1 MRESLGRYLN
11 LKRWLEPELFQPFLL
26 GILICLTISEFV
38 RGALA
43 LSLLPTYGHV
53 VLGFPVAWTALALSI
68 QYAVDT
74 ALRAPAGWLIDRVG
88 HRPVLAGGYATMVA
102 AIVTMMHVE
111 TVHALLLAAALY
123 GVGLAPVWPAAMSA
137 ISLATPVHKRAVFM
151 SYLNLFWLGGAG
163 AGPVVT
169 GLVIGFVHSRHDAA
183 AFWLLV
189 VMATVGLVLA
199 SVFGGRRALAQ
210 ATVRA
215 GGPASRF
222 ASDVAEGGAGR
233 LPGRSAGGV
242 AEGGA
247 SRVAGRAAS
256 DVADV
261 AARGVTDGLADRVLW
276 TWGRGHTGARTART
290 SMAPGRVRDRR
301 TLHIARLRRLV
312 YWRDLLRNL
321 REAAYLFPGM
331 FAQTFAIAALL
342 PILSVYTK
350 EVLHLGGALYAAL
363 LVFGGLLAVSL
374 LVPAGKLVDRIGSRV
389 FLIPGLWLAGVG
401 LVLYPLH
408 HTVPMTFAAIGLFG
422 ACYAFILP
430 AWNLV
435 QDESIDP
442 DKKGTLWG
450 VFMAVEGIGSATGP
464 AVGGL
469 LWDKVGTAAPF
480 WASGGMIFAMGLLYL
495 ILPAG
500 SRRNTRRSR
509 LDAEPDGGDGA
520 ADVQV

>member
-1 MRESLGRYLN
+1 MRESRQRFLS
-11 LKRWLEPELFQPFLL
+11 RWLEPELFQPFLL
-26 GILICLTISEFV
+26 AILVCLAVSEFV

-43 LSLLPTYGHV
+43 LSLLPMYGHT

-88 HRPVLAGGYATMVA
+88 HRPVLAGGYATMIA

-137 ISLATPVHKRAVFM
+137 ISLATPVHKRALFM

-163 AGPVVT
+163 GGPVVT
-169 GLVIGFVHSRHDAA
+169 GLVIGFVHSPRDEV

-189 VMATVGLVLA
+189 AMAAVGLTLA
-199 SVFGGRRALAQ
+199 SAFGGRRALAR
-210 ATVRA
+210 AAERASDTAGVTVRA
-215 GGPASRF
+215 SANGSASSS
-222 ASDVAEGGAGR
+222 A
-233 LPGRSAGGV
+233 SAGTG
-242 AEGGA
+242 
-247 SRVAGRAAS
+247 RVARAARI
-256 DVADV
+256 
-261 AARGVTDGLADRVLW
+261 RG
-276 TWGRGHTGARTART
+276 
-290 SMAPGRVRDRR
+290 SVRAGQ
-301 TLHIARLRRLV
+301 TLHIARLRRMV

-321 REAAYLFPGM
+321 REVVYLFPGM

-350 EVLHLGGALYAAL
+350 EVLHLGGALYSAL
-363 LVFGGLLAVSL
+363 LVFGGVLAVSL
-374 LVPAGKLVDRIGSRV
+374 LVPAGKLVDRVGSRV
-389 FLIPGLWLAGVG
+389 FLIPGLWTAGLG

-408 HTVPMTFAAIGLFG
+408 HTVPLTFAAIGLFG

-450 VFMAVEGIGSATGP
+450 VFMTVEGIGSATGP

-480 WASGGMIFAMGLLYL
+480 WASGSVIFAMGLLYL
-495 ILPAG
+495 MLPVG
-500 SRRNTRRSR
+500 GRRNTRRSR
-509 LDAEPDGGDGA
+509 LDADPGGGDGA

>member
-11 LKRWLEPELFQPFLL
+11 LNRWLEPELFQPFLL

-88 HRPVLAGGYATMVA
+88 HRPVLAAGYATMIA

-137 ISLATPVHKRAVFM
+137 ISLATPVQKRAVFM

-169 GLVIGFVHSRHDAA
+169 GLVIGFVHSPHDAA

-189 VMATVGLVLA
+189 VMAAVGLVLA
-199 SVFGGRRALAQ
+199 SFFGGRRTLAQ
-210 ATVRA
+210 AAVRA
-215 GGPASRF
+215 
-222 ASDVAEGGAGR
+222 
-233 LPGRSAGGV
+233 SAGGASAGGTV
-242 AEGGA
+242 AGGTLAGGA
-247 SRVAGRAAS
+247 ASGGTANGGTVAGGAAAGGTVAGGAVAGGAAS
-256 DVADV
+256 GGTANGGTVA
-261 AARGVTDGLADRVLW
+261 G
-276 TWGRGHTGARTART
+276 GA
-290 SMAPGRVRDRR
+290 APGSVRARR
-301 TLHIARLRRLV
+301 TLDIERRRRLV

-374 LVPAGKLVDRIGSRV
+374 LVPAGKLVDRIGSRM

-408 HTVPMTFAAIGLFG
+408 PTVPTTFAAIGLFG

-495 ILPAG
+495 ILPTG
-500 SRRNTRRSR
+500 SRRNSRRSR
-509 LDAEPDGGDGA
+509 LDAEPDGDGA
-520 ADVQV
+520 ADVRA